1 MKNNSKNISVDDF
14 MKTLDHPLKTEIE
27 TVRKIILSANDQITE
42 QIKWNGP
49 SFCINGDDRV
59 TFRLNPPKNI
69 QLVFHRGAKVRTDT
83 KDFSFDDPTGLL
95 KWLAKDR
102 GVVTFQDMSEIT
114 LRNSDLKLLVD
125 KWVKAT
131 AD

>member
-1 MKNNSKNISVDDF
+1 MKKNNNISVDDF
-14 MKTLDHPLKTEIE
+14 MENLNHPFKSEIE

-83 KDFSFDDPTGLL
+83 KDFLFDDPTGLL

-114 LRNSDLKLLVD
+114 SRNNDLKLLVD

-131 AD
+131 AY